1 VQLPASLARL
11 AAEPALAAVILD
23 VDGTLAPI
31 VDRPE
36 DARVPYETQAELE
49 RLRGRYGLVACVSG
63 RSSVD
68 ARRIVGVDGIEYVGA
83 HGLELAPA
91 AAAWRGR
98 LLDFARTVD
107 WPVEDK
113 GVTLTF
119 HWRQADDQ
127 ERAAERFEQVA
138 VRARA
143 AGLDARFGRKVL
155 ELRPPVRA
163 DKGTAVAA
171 LLHARRLRRAAY
183 VGDDTTDVDAFHAL
197 RKLEIGVGVAVRS
210 AELPLVL
217 ERAADVVVD
226 GTTGVL
232 ELLRSL

>member
-1 VQLPASLARL
+1 VELPASLARL
-11 AAEPALAAVILD
+11 AAEPTLAAMILD

-36 DARVPYETQAELE
+36 DARVPHETRAELE

-63 RSSVD
+63 RSSAD
-68 ARRIVGVDGIEYVGA
+68 ARRIVGVDAIEYVGS
-83 HGLELAPA
+83 HGLELSPEA
-91 AAAWRGR
+91 ADWRER

-119 HWRQADDQ
+119 HWRRADDQ
-127 ERAAERFEQVA
+127 EAAAEHFERVA
-138 VRARA
+138 ARARA
-143 AGLDARFGRKVL
+143 AGIDARFGRKVL
-155 ELRPPVRA
+155 ELRPPVHA

-171 LLHARRLRRAAY
+171 LLEARSLRRAAY

-197 RKLEIGVGVAVRS
+197 RGLEIGVGVAVRS
-210 AELPLVL
+210 PELPLVL
-217 ERAADVVVD
+217 EQAADVVVD
-226 GTTGVL
+226 GPPGVL

>member
-11 AAEPALAAVILD
+11 AAEPDLAAVILD

-36 DARVPYETQAELE
+36 DARVPFETRTELE
-49 RLRGRYGLVACVSG
+49 RLRGRYGLVACISG
-63 RSSVD
+63 RSSAD
-68 ARRIVGVDGIEYVGA
+68 ARRIVGVEGIEYVGA
-83 HGLELAPA
+83 HGLELSPEA
-91 AAAWRGR
+91 ADWRER
-98 LLDFARTVD
+98 LLGFARTVD

-119 HWRQADDQ
+119 HWRGADDQ
-127 ERAAERFEQVA
+127 EAAAERFEQVA
-138 VRARA
+138 ARARA
-143 AGLDARFGRKVL
+143 AGIDARFGRKVL
-155 ELRPPVRA
+155 ELRPPVHA

-171 LLHARRLRRAAY
+171 LLEARGLERAVY

-197 RKLEIGVGVAVRS
+197 RGLEIGVGIAVRS
-210 AELPLVL
+210 PELPLVV
-217 ERAADVVVD
+217 EQAADVIVD
-226 GTTGVL
+226 GPAGVL